1 MSLIMEK
8 EVRGALTK
16 EKVDAISKYA
26 ELNGWKCHSY
36 KQVSIYC
43 NTDHIESIG
52 TVTDGKGRLIL
63 DIRDGVLK
71 IKIKL
76 GNALSFERNEY
87 SIKCN
92 NDSATAVA
100 VLLRVLGVQ
109 EGFVRTFD
117 RTDYTTSDG
126 VQLTVKLNCLMGDHF
141 ELERNSDSYSAVET
155 YNAIIDE
162 LQLKLW
168 TKEELAQAIQNDHDR
183 VTAQNIYDVVEKLV

>member
-1 MSLIMEK
+1 MNLIMEK

-16 EKVDAISKYA
+16 KKADAILEYA
-26 ELNGWKCHSY
+26 KSHGWKCHSY

-52 TVTDGKGRLIL
+52 TVSEGKGRLIL
-63 DIRDGVLK
+63 DMRDDVLK

-76 GNALSFERNEY
+76 GNALNFEREEY
-87 SIKCN
+87 SIKCT

-100 VLLRVLGVQ
+100 VLLRVLGVE

-117 RTDYTTSDG
+117 RTDYVTSNG
-126 VQLTVKLNCLMGDHF
+126 IQLTVKLNCLMGDHF
-141 ELERNSDSYSAVET
+141 ELERNSDSNDVVET
-155 YNAIIDE
+155 YNSIIDE

-168 TKEELAQAIQNDHDR
+168 TKEELAKAIQNDHER
-183 VTAQNIYDVVEKLV
+183 VTAQNIYDMLQN

>member
-1 MSLIMEK
+1 MGLVMEK

-16 EKVDAISKYA
+16 EKAAAILEYA
-26 ELNGWKCHSY
+26 ESQGWKCHSY
-36 KQVSIYC
+36 KQLSIYC

-52 TVTDGKGRLIL
+52 TVASGKGRLIL
-63 DIRDGVLK
+63 DIRDDVIK

-87 SIKCN
+87 SIKCA
-92 NDSATAVA
+92 NDSAMAVA
-100 VLLRVLGVQ
+100 VLLKVLGVE

-117 RTDYTTSDG
+117 RTDYVTSDG

-141 ELERNSDSYSAVET
+141 ELERNSDSNDAVET
-155 YNAIIDE
+155 YNSIIDE

-183 VTAQNIYDVVEKLV
+183 VTAQNIYDVVERLI

>member
-1 MSLIMEK
+1 MSIVMEK

-16 EKVDAISKYA
+16 SKVDYIAKYA
-26 ELNGWKCHSY
+26 KLHGWKCHSY

-52 TVTDGKGRLIL
+52 TVTGGKGRLIL

-87 SIKCN
+87 SIKCT
-92 NDSATAVA
+92 NDFTAVA
-100 VLLRVLGVQ
+100 ILLSILGVH

-117 RTDYTTSDG
+117 RTDYTTLDG

-141 ELERNSDSYSAVET
+141 ELERNSDSADIIET
-155 YNAIIDE
+155 YNNIINE
-162 LQLKLW
+162 LELKLW
-168 TKEELAQAIQNDHDR
+168 TKEELAQAIQNDHDK
-183 VTAQNIYDVVEKLV
+183 VKAQNIYDVVAKMV

>member
-1 MSLIMEK
+1 MGYVMEK

-16 EKVDAISKYA
+16 EKAAAILEYA
-26 ELNGWKCHSY
+26 ESHGWKCHSY
-36 KQVSIYC
+36 KQLSIYC

-52 TVTDGKGRLIL
+52 TVAGGKGRLIL
-63 DIRDGVLK
+63 DMRDDVIK

-76 GNALSFERNEY
+76 GNALNFERNEY
-87 SIKCN
+87 SIKCA
-92 NDSATAVA
+92 NDSAMAVA
-100 VLLRVLGVQ
+100 VLLKVLGVE

-117 RTDYTTSDG
+117 RTDYVTSDG

-141 ELERNSDSYSAVET
+141 ELERNSDSNNAVET
-155 YNAIIDE
+155 YNSIIDE

-183 VTAQNIYDVVEKLV
+183 VTAQNIYDVVERLI

>member
-1 MSLIMEK
+1 MSLVMEK

-16 EKVDAISKYA
+16 EKADFILKYA
-26 ELNGWKCHSY
+26 KLHDWKYHSY
-36 KQVSIYC
+36 KQISIYC

-52 TVTDGKGRLIL
+52 TVTGGKGRLIL
-63 DIRDGVLK
+63 DIRDDVLK

-87 SIKCN
+87 SVKCT

-117 RTDYTTSDG
+117 RTDYTTSEG
-126 VQLTVKLNCLMGDHF
+126 VKLTVKLNCLMGDHF
-141 ELERNSDSYSAVET
+141 ELERNCDSADVIET
-155 YNAIIDE
+155 YNTIINE
-162 LQLKLW
+162 LELNLW

-183 VTAQNIYDVVEKLV
+183 VKAQNIYDVIEKLV